1 MAIIRGKVE
10 TAKKIV
16 VYGEAGVGKSTRAA
30 GAPNPVCIDPAGGS
44 TKLDV
49 ARVSVRAWDDLTTA
63 LALLFDWDDVPDFD
77 KTVVIDELG
86 TLEHFC
92 WSHLCEKH
100 GKASI
105 ESFGYG
111 KGYTLVT
118 EAWRGLL
125 KIVNGLHE
133 KGFNVVMIGHSK
145 ISPFRDPEGPEYD
158 RHHLKLH
165 GKLAAMLKEWAE
177 TVLFC
182 RHETVVGRTESER
195 AVAHATGARVMHTC
209 HAAAYDAKNRDD
221 LPEKLPLLWGELETK
236 SLSAS
241 EMASEIN
248 ELSKKLSE
256 AHRKKVA
263 SKMKEAG
270 GDKDTVKLIHNWV
283 KTKAGETK

>member
-1 MAIIRGKVE
+1 MDIIRGKVE

-16 VYGEAGVGKSTRAA
+16 VYGEPGVGKSTLAA
-30 GAPNPVCIDPAGGS
+30 GAPNPVFIDPSGGS

-49 ARVSVRAWDDLTTA
+49 ARVNVRSWDDLTTA
-63 LALLFDWDDVPDFD
+63 LQSLRDDGHEFD
-77 KTVVIDELG
+77 TVVIDELG

-105 ESFGYG
+105 EAFGYG
-111 KGYTLVT
+111 KGYTLAT

-125 KIVNGLHE
+125 KIVNGVHE
-133 KGFNVVMIGHSK
+133 KGFNVVMIGHST
-145 ISPFRDPEGPEYD
+145 ISTFRDPEGPEYD

-195 AVAHATGARVMHTC
+195 AVAHATGSRVMHTR

-221 LPEKLPLLWGELETK
+221 LPAKLPLLWDELETK

-256 AHRKKVA
+256 AHRKTAA
-263 SKMKEAG
+263 SKMKEAD
-270 GDKDTVKLIHNWV
+270 GDKDKVKLIHNWV